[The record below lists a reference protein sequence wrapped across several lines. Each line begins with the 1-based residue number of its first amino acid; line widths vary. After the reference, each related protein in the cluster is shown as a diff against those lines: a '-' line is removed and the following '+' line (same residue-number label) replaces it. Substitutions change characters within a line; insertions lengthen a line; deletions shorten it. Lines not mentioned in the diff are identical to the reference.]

1 MKVRSVLALLTLAV
15 APLANA
21 QSVDQVLVRAAQA
34 AKAEIQAQ
42 EAQEAPAS
50 ERDVANLATK
60 VELVAVDLDKVLE
73 QRFDRGGDIPRPSE
87 AMLVSN

>member
-1 MKVRSVLALLTLAV
+1 MKVRSVLALLVFAV
-15 APLANA
+15 APIANA

-34 AKAEIQAQ
+34 AKVEMAEEA
-42 EAQEAPAS
+42 AQEAPAGDQDIAKL
-50 ERDVANLATK
+50 ETK
-60 VELVAVDLDKVLE
+60 VELVAADLDQVLD